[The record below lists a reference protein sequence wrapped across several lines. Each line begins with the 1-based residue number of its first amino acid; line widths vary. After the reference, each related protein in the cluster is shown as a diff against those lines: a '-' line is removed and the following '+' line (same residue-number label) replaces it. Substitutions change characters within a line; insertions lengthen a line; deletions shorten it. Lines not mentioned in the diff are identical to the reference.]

1 MLSRKVAKLVSLR
14 AMRVRPW
21 LTLRLER
28 SWGQIMSGL
37 VGRDR
42 SLDFI
47 LSVTGR
53 HKNFI

>member
-53 HKNFI
+53 LKNFI